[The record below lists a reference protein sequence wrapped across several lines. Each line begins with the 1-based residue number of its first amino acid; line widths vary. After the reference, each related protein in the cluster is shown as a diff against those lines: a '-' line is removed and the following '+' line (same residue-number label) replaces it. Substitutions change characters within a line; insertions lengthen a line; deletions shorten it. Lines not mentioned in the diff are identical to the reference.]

1 MVIYNNTSSILT
13 VFAAEA
19 TRDKGQKDPKL
30 NMIEVVKALKA
41 TLQKFDRGHQGQ
53 SEARG

>member
-19 TRDKGQKDPKL
+19 TRDKGQKDQKL
-30 NMIEVVKALKA
+30 NMIEILKA